1 MSAEKN
7 PLALQFGK
15 NLQACRERTGVAQE
29 SLGVIAGLHRTEV
42 SMLERGLREPR
53 LSTIVKLADA
63 LSIPLEKLLVGIE
76 WKPAGSASGEFKL
89 RGRGDVPAE

>member
-7 PLALQFGK
+7 PLALRFGK
-15 NLQACRERTGVAQE
+15 NLQGCRERAGVAQE
-29 SLGVIAGLHRTEV
+29 SLSLIAGLHRTEV

-63 LSIPLEKLLVGIE
+63 LSIPLEELLVGIA
-76 WKPAGSASGEFKL
+76 WKPAGAASGEFKL
-89 RGRGDVPAE
+89 SGPDDVPTE